1 MSILHS
7 IILGI
12 LQGLG
17 EFLPISSSAHLIAYP
32 WLFGWPEHTLAFDV
46 ALHLGTLFA
55 VLLYFWRDFLDII
68 INGLSK
74 PSSKEG
80 KFLWLLAVATIPGAI
95 FGVLFDK
102 YIEQVFRTQILL
114 IALMLA
120 LLGIILYFADKR
132 GKKEYQLEQMNFARA
147 GIIGL
152 AQALAIFPGISRSG
166 VTITTALMLGF
177 EREAAAK
184 FSFLLSAPIIF
195 GAGFYSLLKNVQ
207 SVKAEWLTFSVGII
221 TSAIVGLIAI
231 HFLLGYLKRHNF
243 KIFTIYRILLAV
255 LLSIVYL
262 IR

>member
-7 IILGI
+7 IILGV

-17 EFLPISSSAHLIAYP
+17 EFLPISSSAHLIVYP

-46 ALHLGTLFA
+46 ALHLGTLLA
-55 VLLYFWRDFLDII
+55 VLIYFWREFFDIVV
-68 INGLSK
+68 NGLSR
-74 PSSKEG
+74 PSTKEG
-80 KFLWLLAVATIPGAI
+80 KFLWLLAIATIPGAI

-102 YIEQVFRTQILL
+102 YIEQVFREQILL
-114 IALMLA
+114 IAIMLA
-120 LLGIILYFADKR
+120 ALGIILYLVDEY
-132 GKKEYQLEQMNFARA
+132 GKKEYQMEEMNFTRA

-166 VTITTALMLGF
+166 ITITTALLLGF

-207 SVKAEWLTFSVGII
+207 NVKAEWLSFSVGIV
-221 TSAIVGLIAI
+221 TSAVVGLIAI
-231 HFLLGYLKRHNF
+231 HFLLEYLRRHGF
-243 KIFTIYRILLAV
+243 KIFTVYRILLA
-255 LLSIVYL
+255 LLIIIFYL
-262 IR
+262 VR